1 MKRLKSSLAPVA
13 VAAMALA
20 VIAAA
25 ALGYADVRPQVGP
38 LIWRERP
45 RMLTTTANLR
55 EALSDEQLAS
65 VLVKLRPRFRRGE
78 IKINNVDHALRCWGL
93 PAAFRDGQSLTGPAM
108 RQLLVD
114 HRAFVDVYGQATPPL
129 MRHAG
134 SGVLVRVQKGPSTSS
149 HVDHTLATLAEIG
162 TPAEF
167 PVATADGPATLRD
180 LLDGALQNFALTQP
194 EYEWT
199 ALAYLLFADD
209 PSRPFVASDGQTVS
223 LDDLAERLMR
233 QTLDQGC
240 CYGNHRLYALAVLER
255 LDREAEEGGC
265 GWLAPASRT
274 RLREHLSQATATLIA
289 TQSASG
295 CWEVNGLAPQR
306 IPDEEMSPR
315 AGRVLMTGH
324 ALEFWAM
331 ASPEFHPPR
340 ETIVRA
346 SQWLVRQIDAMSEK
360 DVREEYTYLS
370 HACRALCLWRGEE
383 PHESWTRLDPLSQEI
398 APAPRL
404 DLEARAQQTI
414 SRVVPAS

>member
-1 MKRLKSSLAPVA
+1 MKRLCKSLAPTA

-20 VIAAA
+20 VAVAAS
-25 ALGYADVRPQVGP
+25 LGYSDVRSQAGP
-38 LIWRERP
+38 IVWREQP
-45 RMLTTTANLR
+45 RKLTTTANLP
-55 EALSDEQLAS
+55 EALSDEQLSS

-78 IKINNVDHALRCWGL
+78 IKINYVDHALRCWGL
-93 PAAFRDGQSLTGPAM
+93 PAAFGDGQSLSGEAM

-114 HRAFVDVYGQATPPL
+114 HRAFVDVYGPSTPPL
-129 MRHAG
+129 MRHAA
-134 SGVLVRVQKGPSTSS
+134 SGVLVRVQKGPATSS
-149 HVDHTLATLAEIG
+149 HVDHTLATLAEVG
-162 TPAEF
+162 TPADF
-167 PVATADGPATLRD
+167 PIATAEGPATVRD
-180 LLDGALQNFALTQP
+180 LLDGALSNFAFAQP

-199 ALAYLLFADD
+199 ALTYLLFAAD
-209 PSRPFVASDGQTVS
+209 PSRPFVAADGQIVS

-255 LDREAEEGGC
+255 LDREAEASGRC
-265 GWLAPASRT
+265 WLAVSSRA
-274 RLREHLSQATATLIA
+274 RLREHLAQATATLIA

-295 CWEVNGLAPQR
+295 CWEVNGLASVR

-315 AGRVLMTGH
+315 AGRILMTGH

-340 ETIVRA
+340 ETIVRG
-346 SQWLVRQIDAMSEK
+346 SQWLVRQIDALSEQ

-383 PHESWTRLDPLSQEI
+383 PHESWSRLDPLAREDESV
-398 APAPRL
+398 PTF
-404 DLEARAQQTI
+404 DLEARAQHAI
-414 SRVVPAS
+414 SRVLPAS